1 MLKKH
6 LKDLMDHIWKTHM
19 QTLIKRKK
27 SLGIS
32 QIINDVLL
40 EYYSDRGM
48 EVPKWKYEK
57 DPQWWID
64 YLEELHENG
73 V

>member
-1 MLKKH
+1 
-6 LKDLMDHIWKTHM
+6 M

-32 QIINDVLL
+32 QIINDILL

>member
-1 MLKKH
+1 
-6 LKDLMDHIWKTHM
+6 M

-64 YLEELHENG
+64 YLEELHKNG

>member
-1 MLKKH
+1 
-6 LKDLMDHIWKTHM
+6 M

-64 YLEELHENG
+64 YLASLKDG
-73 V
+73 SSTQR